1 MTNKYIQTD
10 KGEDALIH
18 KHKLDD
24 IWNSEYVRT
33 RRKQILNGEWPSD
46 CWYCERQED
55 KKLTSPRQQYNKSWM
70 SREIAQ
76 RVEEARQNDGHVST
90 PPSSLEPRPG
100 ILCNL
105 KCSMC
110 WSMSSSKIFKERK
123 EYLESGEATPYLKN
137 FWKYEVEQAEASDFT
152 WADQEQY
159 IENFEKCAPHL
170 KRLYFTGGEPFLIKS
185 NFDRLQYLIDI
196 GHTDLVVSL
205 TTNLTLWN
213 QKYMDILSHFKKVE
227 LTVSIDAHGDVNSYV
242 RTPSDWKTVE
252 GNFLRY
258 LKEYPNFYPAIICT
272 VQNVTVF
279 GVLEMLKWLPTL
291 PSRGPVNLMLTEIQ
305 GPVCMQP
312 RVLPDKIKK
321 RFREEATRL
330 MADES
335 IPQVYRDKIPSLL
348 AWVEMPCP
356 DLKERTLE
364 MSEYS
369 VFSERTNKIKLKD
382 IFPDF
387 HDFVHDVKNLDAVR
401 VTGEDSVSDIQ
412 V

>member
-55 KKLTSPRQQYNKSWM
+55 KSLHSPRQQYNKSWM
-70 SREIAQ
+70 SPEIAK
-76 RVEEARQNDGHVST
+76 RVEEARLNDGHVT
-90 PPSSLEPRPG
+90 APPSSLEPRPG

-123 EYLESGEATPYLKN
+123 DFIESKDATPYLKK
-137 FWKYEVEQAEASDFT
+137 FWKYEVEQAEVSDFT
-152 WADQEQY
+152 WGDQEQY
-159 IENFEKCAPHL
+159 VENFNKCAPYL
-170 KRLYFTGGEPFLIKS
+170 KRLYFTGGEPFMLKS
-185 NFDRLQYLIDI
+185 NFARLQHLIDI

-213 QKYMDILSHFKKVE
+213 QKYLDILSRFKKVE
-227 LTVSIDAHGDVNSYV
+227 LTVSIDAYGEVNSYV
-242 RTPSDWKTVE
+242 RGPSEWKTVE
-252 GNFLRY
+252 ENFIRY
-258 LKEYPNFYPAIICT
+258 LKEFPHFYPAIICT

-279 GVLEMLKWLPTL
+279 GVLQMMRWLTTL
-291 PSRGPVNLMLTEIQ
+291 PSKNPINLILTEIQ
-305 GPVCMQP
+305 GPACMQP
-312 RVLPDKIKK
+312 RVLPDNIKA
-321 RFREEATRL
+321 RFREEALKL

-335 IPQVYRDKIPSLL
+335 VPKVYRDKIPMLM
-348 AWVEMPCP
+348 AWVETPCP
-356 DLKERTLE
+356 DLYERTRELR
-364 MSEYS
+364 EYS
-369 VFSERTNKIKLKD
+369 LFSQKTNKIRLED
-382 IFPDF
+382 VFPEF
-387 HDFVHDVKNLDAVR
+387 HDFVFSTEYAAPINTADEPTCEEAAL
-401 VTGEDSVSDIQ
+401 
-412 V
+412 